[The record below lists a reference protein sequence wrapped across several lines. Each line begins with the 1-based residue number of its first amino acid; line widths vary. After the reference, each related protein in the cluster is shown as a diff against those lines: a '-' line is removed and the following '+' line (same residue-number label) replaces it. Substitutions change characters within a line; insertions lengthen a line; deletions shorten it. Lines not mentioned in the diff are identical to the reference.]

1 MTARTDR
8 PGAFGSSSIITY
20 PETTEEERHRA
31 RLTVVEK
38 SATPADALVAL
49 DMLGL
54 LDGDA
59 S

>member
-8 PGAFGSSSIITY
+8 PGAFGSSGIITI
-20 PETTEEERHRA
+20 PEVTEEERHRA

-38 SATPADALVAL
+38 SATPADALAAP

-54 LDGDA
+54 LDGA

>member
-1 MTARTDR
+1 MTARKDL
-8 PGAFGSSSIITY
+8 PGAFGSVNIITF
-20 PETTEEERHRA
+20 PDTTEEERHRA

-54 LDGDA
+54 LDGA

>member
-1 MTARTDR
+1 MTARKDL
-8 PGAFGSSSIITY
+8 PGAFGSHNIITY
-20 PETTEEERHRA
+20 RTLDEEERHRA

-38 SATPADALVAL
+38 TASPAEALEML

-54 LDGDA
+54 LDGA

>member
-1 MTARTDR
+1 MTARRDL
-8 PGAFGSSSIITY
+8 PGAFGSHNIITY
-20 PETTEEERHRA
+20 RDVTEEERHRA

-54 LDGDA
+54 LGGA
-59 S
+59 E